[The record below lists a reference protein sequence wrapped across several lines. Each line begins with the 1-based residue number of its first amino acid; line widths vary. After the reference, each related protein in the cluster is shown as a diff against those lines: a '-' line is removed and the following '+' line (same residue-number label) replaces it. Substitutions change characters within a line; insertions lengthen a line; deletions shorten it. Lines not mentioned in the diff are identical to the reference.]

1 VSLKGPLGSHDLGPA
16 VTNKQK
22 KNKETK
28 KFFNYCKLASDG
40 LLLVIQC
47 NNCRIFQFFRMTP
60 TSLGVAHR

>member
-47 NNCRIFQFFRMTP
+47 NNCRI
-60 TSLGVAHR
+60 LGVAHR